1 MEGIRTTTV
10 HGIERQSRDVNH
22 AVRSLKTPRNGVRR
36 FLYQSLVRPR
46 ARLFLTRRYRW
57 QCKNARALRGMRRHG
72 VFLYGNRTGTVLDA
86 LVPAALTDKPVLV
99 PAPRDELSC
108 HRPLARYCS
117 GVETP
122 ASPRDVPAF
131 LARLEKQTVT
141 RGAVAV
147 LLTASCGEA
156 PFLYP
161 VRFDEPSFVFY
172 TCVSDEGALRPRAV
186 TRVAGPFYPDTHLAY
201 RARLHELGARLR
213 GALRALEAEAEK
225 EATLRV

>member
-1 MEGIRTTTV
+1 MEGIRIATI
-10 HGIERQSRDVNH
+10 HGIERQRCD
-22 AVRSLKTPRNGVRR
+22 ADRRPPRIPRNGFRR
-36 FLYQSLVRPR
+36 LLYQSLVRPR

-57 QCKNARALRGMRRHG
+57 QCKDARALRGLRQHG

-86 LVPAALTDKPVLV
+86 LVPACLTDKPVLV
-99 PAPRDELSC
+99 PAPRDEISR

-117 GVETP
+117 AVETP
-122 ASPRDVPAF
+122 ASPRAVPAF

-172 TCVSDEGALRPRAV
+172 TRLSDGGDRRPRAV
-186 TRVAGPFYPDTHLAY
+186 TRVAGPFYPDMRLSY
-201 RARLHELGARLR
+201 RARLHDLSARLR
-213 GALRALEAEAEK
+213 DALRALEAEAEK
-225 EATLRV
+225 EATPRA